1 MKKIW
6 RVLSL
11 VVLILGGIGLL
22 IQPASARELAQTD
35 VVDSFKVT
43 EKRLV
48 QGQQTAV
55 TVHFSAKADTKI
67 QPADT
72 LTFTMP
78 QELMGIT
85 EQGDRT
91 RQVPLGDLGEVAIF
105 KDRVVV
111 TFNDNVESLNGVRGN
126 FNFGIETRRTEK
138 KEPVV
143 ILTNFGTLLDPIEIN
158 VLGQRDP
165 QQGEQRELPF
175 FYKVGDQ
182 QGAANQIRW
191 FLNVNLNK
199 ADLGSDITLRDTS
212 GVGQTVNPDSFRILV
227 DNTEARREL
236 TLADFENQA
245 YGKMHFQPSGV
256 FDLTFNRDK
265 ARFTAFN
272 VIYTTSLTQKGLK
285 QKQLKN
291 HYELHYEPITGP
303 NKDEEGTAI
312 VNNLFASGEANGDKF
327 EKHAD
332 EVVEEQPVETVESIE
347 PETIEPRVAEES
359 VVETPSEQ
367 AQVTQ
372 PEVHANE
379 VVEEQPV
386 ETVESIE
393 PETIE
398 PRVAEES
405 VVETPSEQAQVT
417 QPEVHANEVVE
428 EQPVETV
435 EPIEPEQVQ
444 PQQAEEKVVETPSE
458 QAQVTQPE
466 VHANEVVEEQPVEMV
481 EPIEPE
487 QVQPQQAEEKVV
499 ETPSEQAQVTQPEV
513 HANEVV
519 EEQPVEMVEPIE

>member
-1 MKKIW
+1 M
-6 RVLSL
+6 
-11 VVLILGGIGLL
+11 
-22 IQPASARELAQTD
+22 
-35 VVDSFKVT
+35 T

-72 LTFTMP
+72 LTPTMP

-91 RQVPLGDLGEVAIF
+91 RQVPLGDLGEIAIF

-111 TFNDNVESLNGVRGN
+111 TFDDNVESLNGVRGN

-143 ILTNFGTLLDPIEIN
+143 ILTNFGALLDPVEIN
-158 VLGQRDP
+158 VLGQRAP
-165 QQGEQRELPF
+165 QQGEQREFPF

-182 QGAANQIRW
+182 QGAANQICW

-199 ADLGSDITLRDTS
+199 AGLGSDITLRDTS
-212 GVGQTVNPDSFRILV
+212 NAGQTVNPDSFRILV

-236 TLADFENQA
+236 TLADFESQA
-245 YGKMHFQPSGV
+245 YGEMHLQPSGM

-291 HYELHYEPITGP
+291 HYELHYEPITDP

-327 EKHAD
+327 EKNSD
-332 EVVEEQPVETVESIE
+332 EVVEEKPVETVESIE
-347 PETIEPRVAEES
+347 TETTESRFAEES
-359 VVETPSEQ
+359 VVETPGEQ
-367 AQVTQ
+367 VEVTQ
-372 PEVHANE
+372 PEVHVNE
-379 VVEEQPV
+379 VVKEQPV
-386 ETVESIE
+386 ETL
-393 PETIE
+393 
-398 PRVAEES
+398 
-405 VVETPSEQAQVT
+405 
-417 QPEVHANEVVE
+417 
-428 EQPVETV
+428 
-435 EPIEPEQVQ
+435 EPIEPEAVK
-444 PQQAEEKVVETPSE
+444 PQ
-458 QAQVTQPE
+458 
-466 VHANEVVEEQPVEMV
+466 
-481 EPIEPE
+481 
-487 QVQPQQAEEKVV
+487 
-499 ETPSEQAQVTQPEV
+499 
-513 HANEVV
+513 
-519 EEQPVEMVEPIE
+519 